1 MKRICTAAASLLFL
15 AFGLC
20 PGHAAAQTQAP
31 PAQRSPVFKPKPA
44 QTDPLAPLLQQAQD
58 AIDKGNYADAIDPL
72 QKYIAQ
78 RPDYAYAHFQLGYA
92 YSELQRWDDAQAE
105 YERTITLDPH
115 MAEAYLNLGIVLMES
130 NPFAAADAFRQA
142 ASLQPTQSRPRF
154 LYGLALERAGKREEA
169 VAQFKAAL
177 VISPKD
183 FDIHLALARTLLA
196 LKRAPEAETEFRRAT
211 EINPGDAPAALGL
224 AQSLE
229 TQQKYQ
235 AAADALDA
243 YLKLRPD
250 DAARRIARAY
260 DLMQVNQ
267 FDAAL
272 AELDRAEAAA
282 PPTPDSRKIRGGI
295 YMQQS
300 RWKDA
305 SAILA
310 AAIPVSPGDAEL
322 YAWLGRCQL
331 ELHDYPDSVDNL
343 KKALQLEP
351 AKVDPLRDLVDAL
364 YLGKNYDATL
374 QALDLLSQREP
385 LKPGAWF
392 VRASC
397 YDSLDQKANAVAAY
411 QKFLELDQGHHDTQ
425 DFQAQQ
431 RVLALQRQLQ
441 KRH

>member
-1 MKRICTAAASLLFL
+1 
-15 AFGLC
+15 
-20 PGHAAAQTQAP
+20 
-31 PAQRSPVFKPKPA
+31 
-44 QTDPLAPLLQQAQD
+44 
-58 AIDKGNYADAIDPL
+58 
-72 QKYIAQ
+72 
-78 RPDYAYAHFQLGYA
+78 
-92 YSELQRWDDAQAE
+92 
-105 YERTITLDPH
+105 
-115 MAEAYLNLGIVLMES
+115 
-130 NPFAAADAFRQA
+130 
-142 ASLQPTQSRPRF
+142 
-154 LYGLALERAGKREEA
+154 
-169 VAQFKAAL
+169 
-177 VISPKD
+177 
-183 FDIHLALARTLLA
+183 
-196 LKRAPEAETEFRRAT
+196 
-211 EINPGDAPAALGL
+211 
-224 AQSLE
+224 
-229 TQQKYQ
+229 
-235 AAADALDA
+235 
-243 YLKLRPD
+243 
-250 DAARRIARAY
+250 
-260 DLMQVNQ
+260 MQVNQ

-305 SAILA
+305 SAILE

-343 KKALQLEP
+343 NKALQLEP
-351 AKVDPLRDLVDAL
+351 AKVDPLQDLVDAL
-364 YLGKNYDATL
+364 YFGKNYDATL

-411 QKFLELDQGHHDTQ
+411 QKFLDLDQGHHDTQ